1 MKTLQKILMASVA
14 VISLSGLAQQAD
26 AAASSKSLTVSA
38 FVTTTCRL
46 TQDHDHPSVANS
58 VCTNGVDFTSQA
70 LGTQI
75 AVIQRV
81 ESAAVVIF

>member
-1 MKTLQKILMASVA
+1 MQTFLIA
-14 VISLSGLAQQAD
+14 GLAALTLCGVSQQAD
-26 AAASSKSLTVSA
+26 AAASSKNLTVSA
-38 FVTTTCRL
+38 VVTTACRL

-58 VCTNGVDFTSQA
+58 ICTNGADFSTQV

-81 ESAAVVIF
+81 DSAAVVIF